1 MPKQPTR
8 GTRQVNLELDAA
20 TVARLDAYCAA
31 TGHPRTAV
39 LGHALARFLTRP
51 PRKLVLARRPH
62 APKLPRE

>member
-39 LGHALARFLTRP
+39 LNHVLVRFLNRP
-51 PRKLVLARRPH
+51 PRNLVLARRPH
-62 APKLPRE
+62 PPKSP